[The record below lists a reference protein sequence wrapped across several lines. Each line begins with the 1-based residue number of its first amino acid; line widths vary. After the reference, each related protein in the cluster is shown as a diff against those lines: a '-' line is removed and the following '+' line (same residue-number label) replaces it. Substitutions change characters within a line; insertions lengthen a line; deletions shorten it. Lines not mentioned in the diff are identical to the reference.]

1 LQKLHI
7 FDFATI
13 LEAVSL
19 ILGLAVFFKA
29 LFPAEGLPCGMA
41 LGVAR
46 GAGADAVT
54 GLGG

>member
-29 LFPAEGLPCGMA
+29 LFPAEGLSCEMA
-41 LGVAR
+41 LGVL
-46 GAGADAVT
+46 GAGAAT
-54 GLGG
+54 GLALQL